1 MALRYNPATQQAVLW
16 NPETRKFEA
25 TPVRKNPATGEVVAY
40 DGARFVTVVEPRTP
54 TPAADY
60 LRKAEMAAQGF
71 TDRAL
76 DYVEGIPKLAEAGM
90 RAVGVPE
97 TGIRVD
103 PRAAFNK
110 FGRAISAPVQSALE
124 KVGGMDFG
132 GQYETPGDKIA
143 RRAGAG
149 GADALGIALP
159 AGQVA
164 RTTQA
169 LSRTLAPGLTNRV
182 ATSVAAQPA
191 VQAASGATAGAAAEA
206 TDNELVGLGVGLLTP
221 SAVGAAQRLVTPS
234 PFAGATRPGRKDLIE
249 LAARERIPITPA
261 DETGSRGMKVFEQTV
276 GVMPWAGKRMSG
288 VIEDKL
294 KAFNRAVLS
303 RAGIDADYATPD
315 VLKEAGERLGREF
328 DALELQTSAMPDMQF
343 VDDVTSVFS
352 NYQPYMNSQVRAP
365 FKALYDDIQNLVRP
379 GGNVSDEITGSEY
392 QKIASTIRR
401 MERGGGGDPN
411 YQEAISGLRQA
422 LDDLAYRS
430 SPDGA
435 LKAAWQDLRKR
446 NAIYNVILK
455 TMANTT
461 EGAAQGMVS
470 PTSLANALKSS
481 RGVKAFATA
490 DDEMMELQRLG
501 RVFARPNMADPTTAE
516 RLLTQRLVTGG
527 ATGSAGAATAAG
539 VIEPTTA
546 LTALGLPRAATEAY
560 LSPLGGK
567 YLTNNLI
574 SSPAKQSLGLAGNIA
589 GARLRDEDF
598 EQQLQDHLS
607 GRSPSVKFQ
616 YK

>member
-1 MALRYNPATQQAVLW
+1 MTLRYNPTTQQAVLW
-16 NPETRKFEA
+16 NPETRKFED
-25 TPVRKNPATGEVVAY
+25 TPVRKNPATGEIVAY
-40 DGARFVTVVEPRTP
+40 DGSRFVTVVQPRTP

-60 LRKAEMAAQGF
+60 IRKAEMAAQGF

-90 RAVGVPE
+90 KALGIPE

-103 PRAAFNK
+103 PRAAFDK

-132 GQYETPGDKIA
+132 GQYQTPGDKIA
-143 RRAGAG
+143 RRTGAGA
-149 GADALGIALP
+149 ADALGIALP
-159 AGQVA
+159 AGQLA

-169 LSRTLAPGLTNRV
+169 LSRTLAPSLTNRV
-182 ATSVAAQPA
+182 ATSVAAQPV
-191 VQAASGATAGAAAEA
+191 VQAASGAAAGAAAEA

-221 SAVGAAQRLVTPS
+221 SAVGGIQKLVTPS
-234 PFAGATRPGRKDLIE
+234 PFAGATRPGRQELID
-249 LAARERIPITPA
+249 AARREQIPLTPA
-261 DETGSRGMKVFEQTV
+261 DETGSRGMQVFEQAV

-303 RAGIDADYATPD
+303 RAGIDADYATPG
-315 VLKEAGERLGREF
+315 VLKDAGEKLGREF
-328 DALELQTSAMPDMQF
+328 DDLELQTTALPDMQF
-343 VDDVTSVFS
+343 VDDITSVFS
-352 NYQPYMNSQVRAP
+352 RYQPYMESQVKGS
-365 FKALYDDIQNLVRP
+365 FKALYDDIQSLVRP
-379 GGNVSDEITGSEY
+379 GSSVSDEITGAEY

-411 YQEAISGLRQA
+411 YKEAISGLRQA

-430 SPDGA
+430 SPGDE

-446 NAIYNVILK
+446 NAIYNVLLK
-455 TMANTT
+455 TMANT
-461 EGAAQGMVS
+461 GDAAAQGMIS
-470 PTSLANALKSS
+470 PTALANALKSA
-481 RGVKAFATA
+481 RGAKAFATA
-490 DDEMMELQRLG
+490 DDDMMELQRLG

-516 RLLTQRLVTGG
+516 RLLTQRLLTGG
-527 ATGSAGAATAAG
+527 AAGSAGTATAVGA
-539 VIEPTTA
+539 VEPVTA
-546 LTALGLPRAATEAY
+546 AAALALPRVATEAY
-560 LSPLGGK
+560 LSPIGKK

-574 SSPAKQSLGLAGNIA
+574 SNPAKQSLGLAGNIV
-589 GARLRDEDF
+589 GSRLRDEKF
-598 EQQLQDHLS
+598 EKSLQDYLS
-607 GRSPSVKFQ
+607 GKAPSVNYS